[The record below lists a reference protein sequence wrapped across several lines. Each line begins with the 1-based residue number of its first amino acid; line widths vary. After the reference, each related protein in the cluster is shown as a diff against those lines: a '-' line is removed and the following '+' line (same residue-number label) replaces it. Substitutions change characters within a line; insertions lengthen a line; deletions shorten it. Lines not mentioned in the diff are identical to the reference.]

1 MFSIYLSLTAF
12 ILSLLF
18 ATISSG
24 QNISGIFASHK
35 KLLKFNSNGKFKIV
49 QFTDIH
55 FGEGEDADAQTQSI
69 MLEILKKE

>member
-1 MFSIYLSLTAF
+1 MFSFYLSLTAF
-12 ILSLLF
+12 ISPLLF

-24 QNISGIFASHK
+24 QNTSSIFAPNK